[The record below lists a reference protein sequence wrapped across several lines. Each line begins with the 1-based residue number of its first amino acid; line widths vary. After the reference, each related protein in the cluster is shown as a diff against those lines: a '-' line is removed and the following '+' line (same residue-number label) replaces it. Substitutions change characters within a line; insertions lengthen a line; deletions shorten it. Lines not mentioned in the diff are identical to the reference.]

1 LQASLPAVTLV
12 ATLVAVTDVQQ
23 RNREADAMTDTLTAE
38 HTQAVGYIRVSTR
51 RQAET
56 GTSLLTQ
63 PQQLRDY
70 CLQRGLELVK
80 IHTDAGLSGK
90 DTKRPGLQAAMQQV
104 QACKGTL
111 VVPSLS
117 RFGRNM
123 ADLTRMTEQLTKAGC
138 RLVSVKEGID
148 SATPTGRLMLHMMGA
163 MAEFERE
170 LLLDRLDEARG
181 LKRERGEKLGGH
193 TPLGFD
199 AVTGNRGKLELRP
212 NTSELKVLALVMQ
225 LREQGL
231 GYHAVAAHLTAEKV
245 PTKRGCRWN
254 PKTVRDIVLRVQQ
267 DAKLQKLCSTLGDT
281 ELVAVA

>member
-1 LQASLPAVTLV
+1 MA
-12 ATLVAVTDVQQ
+12 
-23 RNREADAMTDTLTAE
+23 DTLTAE
-38 HTQAVGYIRVSTR
+38 HGTAVGYVRVSTR

-70 CLQRGLELVK
+70 CLQRGLDLVQ

-90 DTKRPGLQAAMQQV
+90 NTKRPGLQAALQQV

-123 ADLTRMTEQLTKAGC
+123 ADLTRMTEQLTQAGC

-148 SATPTGRLMLHMMGA
+148 SATPTGRLMLYMMAA

-170 LLLDRLDEARG
+170 LLLERLDEARG
-181 LKRERGEKLGGH
+181 EKRQRGEKLGGH

-199 AVTGNRGKLELRP
+199 AVPGDRGKLELRP
-212 NTSELKVLALVMQ
+212 NTAELQVLAHVMR

-231 GYHAVAAHLTAEKV
+231 GYHAVAARLTSEGV

-254 PKTVRDIVLRVQQ
+254 PKTVRELVLRVQR
-267 DAKLQKLCSTLGDT
+267 DPKLQQLCGVLGAGS
-281 ELVAVA
+281 ELCGAA